1 MKAAHMIRGLFIFLA
16 MVVFVIVLRRS
27 GMDSLLVPGLS
38 LGGVNAV
45 LAAIVVAVLIDLA
58 SNQMI

>member
-27 GMDSLLVPGLS
+27 GMDSLLVPGPS
-38 LGGVNAV
+38 LGGADAV

>member
-1 MKAAHMIRGLFIFLA
+1 
-16 MVVFVIVLRRS
+16 
-27 GMDSLLVPGLS
+27 MDSLLVPGPS
-38 LGGVNAV
+38 LGGADAV